1 MTKNITLAIEEDL
14 LDRARVLAAMRR
26 TTVNAMVREFL
37 DREVRREADDAR
49 RADAWAAFFKDV
61 DRGRQGGEAESGDA
75 VTFDREE
82 LYDEVLRERG
92 LL

>member
-1 MTKNITLAIEEDL
+1 MTKNLTLAIDEDL

-26 TTVNAMVREFL
+26 TTVNAMVREYL
-37 DREVRREADDAR
+37 EREVGREGDEAR
-49 RADAWAAFFKDV
+49 RAEAWARLFRETDEVLA
-61 DRGRQGGEAESGDA
+61 ASGA
-75 VTFDREE
+75 REPVKFDREE

>member
-1 MTKNITLAIEEDL
+1 VTKNLTLAIDEDL

-26 TTVNAMVREFL
+26 TTVNAMVREYL
-37 DREVRREADDAR
+37 EREVGREGDEAR
-49 RADAWAAFFKDV
+49 RADAWAALFRETDKALANT
-61 DRGRQGGEAESGDA
+61 DRREP
-75 VTFDREE
+75 VTFDRED

>member
-1 MTKNITLAIEEDL
+1 MAKNLTLAIDEDL
-14 LDRARVLAAMRR
+14 LDRARVLAAMKR

-37 DREVRREADDAR
+37 EREVGREGDDAR
-49 RADAWAAFFKDV
+49 RADAWVQLFRETDAAC
-61 DRGRQGGEAESGDA
+61 ATSGQHEP
-75 VTFDREE
+75 VRFDRNE

>member
-1 MTKNITLAIEEDL
+1 MPKNLTLAIDEDL

-37 DREVRREADDAR
+37 EREVGGEGDQAR
-49 RADAWAAFFKDV
+49 RAEAWSRLFRETDEALAAAGAREPV
-61 DRGRQGGEAESGDA
+61 R
-75 VTFDREE
+75 FDREE

>member
-1 MTKNITLAIEEDL
+1 MTKNLTLAIDEDL

-37 DREVRREADDAR
+37 DREVRREGDDAR
-49 RADAWAAFFKDV
+49 RAEAWAQLFRDTDEA
-61 DRGRQGGEAESGDA
+61 RGASSPCEP
-75 VTFDREE
+75 VKFDREE
-82 LYDEVLRERG
+82 FYDEVLRERG